1 LELIINAI
9 DDNKSSQSWLM
20 ETIRWNH
27 LIIILILIF
36 LPTFVFK
43 LENFEWNEVHLY
55 RKKNDEFS
63 FEISYFIEWFRKIE
77 NQFLI
82 PFCWNKRKKL
92 FITFLWYN
100 ILIKIIKISI
110 LFLSRIFIWSLMF
123 AVRVF
128 QLYSIV
134 HKIKICI
141 HHRY

>member
-1 LELIINAI
+1 MELIINAI